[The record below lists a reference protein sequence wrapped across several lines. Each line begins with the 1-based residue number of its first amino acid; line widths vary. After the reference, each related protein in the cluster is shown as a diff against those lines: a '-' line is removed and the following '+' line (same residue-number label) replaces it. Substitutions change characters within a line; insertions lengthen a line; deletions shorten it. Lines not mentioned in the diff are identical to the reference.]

1 MASLKNLES
10 GDLAERR
17 YVAKRYVYLE
27 SEEDVQILAERWFND
42 RGAKVEF
49 LAAGD
54 DLGGGCN
61 RVIAQVDKDV
71 ENGIDAVGILDRDS
85 LAARSHWDAF
95 FDTADA
101 SCSNRSP
108 FGDRIYVLRCWEIE
122 NYLLHPLVV
131 ESFLADEQGRGKR
144 EEEDVN
150 RELFDILCDLLP
162 LVAGSLLLTSYGLRK
177 LDMGHGLNQTFLV
190 NHAQVAQQIETRLSP
205 EAAESLDIC
214 IERIVSFGGA
224 HHDRSTTHWLDLIRG
239 IDGKRFLVWLIH
251 HYQLGKARD
260 IRFHLARLTRDCGVL
275 NAVLDDFFFQ
285 LISP

>member
-27 SEEDVQILAERWFND
+27 SEEDVQILARWFND

-61 RVIAQVDKDV
+61 CVIAQVDKDV
-71 ENGIDAVGILDRDS
+71 ENRIDAVGILDRDS

-101 SCSNRSP
+101 SCANRSP
-108 FGDRIYVLRCWEIE
+108 FGERIYVLRCWEIE
-122 NYLLHPLVV
+122 NYLLHPVV
-131 ESFLADEQGRGKR
+131 IESFLANEKGRSER
-144 EEEDVN
+144 PEADVN
-150 RELFDILCDLLP
+150 RELFAILCDLLP

-177 LDMGHGLNQTFLV
+177 LDMGRGLNQTFLV

-239 IDGKRFLVWLIH
+239 IDGKRFVVWLIH
-251 HYQLGKARD
+251 HYQLGKTRAE
-260 IRFHLARLTRDCGVL
+260 LLTWRQIQCDWIASNTRRSSVPG
-275 NAVLDDFFFQ
+275 
-285 LISP
+285 